1 MAGCKLPLYC
11 TGGRAHA
18 FVGGAND
25 YHRSVYGS
33 LRSAH
38 KSTRGAYGWGVGCTR
53 MKKGRIWIKGRCTW
67 MKRKVHMD
75 EKGGVHA
82 WEGGAHAS
90 GAGGAHSSRGRTILK
105 GACT

>member
-1 MAGCKLPLYC
+1 
-11 TGGRAHA
+11 
-18 FVGGAND
+18 
-25 YHRSVYGS
+25 
-33 LRSAH
+33 
-38 KSTRGAYGWGVGCTR
+38 
-53 MKKGRIWIKGRCTW
+53 